1 MYLVPILIFNI
12 LVALAGYL
20 TGPPRA
26 RIVFS
31 HFFNLESLYVSLL
44 QVQKMDRGPAM
55 CSCLLSSE
63 SCSGSSPLV
72 FQAVESY
79 KNA

>member
-31 HFFNLESLYVSLL
+31 HFFNLKSLYVSLF
-44 QVQKMDRGPAM
+44 QV
-55 CSCLLSSE
+55 
-63 SCSGSSPLV
+63 
-72 FQAVESY
+72 
-79 KNA
+79 